1 MSLSS
6 ACILAR
12 SRESS
17 DQAKQAI
24 CSERLG
30 EGGEM
35 RSGEAVEALFNPR
48 SMAVVGAS
56 SNPAKWGHII
66 PSNILRDAY
75 RGRLYLVNP
84 RGGRIH
90 GLPVRR
96 SLTEIGEPVDLAM
109 ITIPAESVREVLDD
123 CAAAG
128 VKAAIVISGGFSESS
143 PQGREMERELVEAAH
158 ERGIRI
164 VGPNTMGI
172 YSAPWSLTALMPP
185 VRPRPGHIAFA
196 AQSGNL
202 GTQMLGWGSYRGIG
216 FSRFV
221 CVGNECDLDFADY
234 LEYFANDELT
244 RVILLYV
251 EGFKRPRRILELA
264 REITPRKPIVIYKA
278 GGTEAG
284 RRAAASH
291 SAAMAGSQD
300 IYRGMIRQAGMIQ
313 AETTEEM
320 LDFSDALVKLPIP
333 RGRRLAILSWGGGW
347 GVVEADLCE
356 RHGLQVAS
364 LPGEVKERLSSILPS
379 YWSKGNPV
387 DLVGIVNLE
396 DHARCLEILASH
408 PDFDLLISL
417 GTVNAAAAFGMAER
431 PEEVPPEERE
441 IIAVRRR
448 YVREGS
454 SRFAE
459 KVVELMERHG
469 KPIVTVGM
477 PQRDAETAEVA
488 DMPRDRLCIYTNPE
502 RAARVAAMLA
512 ERGEFLRSSGMSRG
526 IRDRGR
532 AWA

>member
-1 MSLSS
+1 MK
-6 ACILAR
+6 AR
-12 SRESS
+12 
-17 DQAKQAI
+17 D
-24 CSERLG
+24 
-30 EGGEM
+30 
-35 RSGEAVEALFNPR
+35 AVEALFNPR

-66 PSNILRDAY
+66 PSNILRDSY
-75 RGRLYLVNP
+75 RGKLYLVNP
-84 RGGRIH
+84 RGGKIH
-90 GLPVRR
+90 GLPVHR
-96 SLTEIGEPVDLAM
+96 SLSEIGDEIDLAM
-109 ITIPAESVREVLDD
+109 ITIPAEQVKGVLDD
-123 CAAAG
+123 CAEAG

-143 PQGREMERELVEAAH
+143 PEGRRMEKELVEAAH
-158 ERGIRI
+158 ARGIRI

-234 LEYFANDELT
+234 LEYFTKDEET

-291 SAAMAGSQD
+291 SAALAGSQE

-356 RHGLQVAS
+356 RQGLEVVP
-364 LPGEVKERLSSILPS
+364 LPPEVKEELSSILPS

-396 DHARCLEILASH
+396 HHARCLEILASH
-408 PDFDLLISL
+408 PAFDLLISL
-417 GTVNAAAAFGMAER
+417 GTINAAAAFGLAES
-431 PEEVPPEERE
+431 PEDSPPEERDLFL
-441 IIAVRRR
+441 ARRR

-454 SRFAE
+454 NRFAD
-459 KVVELMERHG
+459 KVVELMAEYD

-477 PQRDAETAEVA
+477 PQRDAETAEVS
-488 DMPRDRLCIYTNPE
+488 DFPRDRLCIYTNPE

-512 ERGEFLRSSGMSRG
+512 ERGEFLRSRE
-526 IRDRGR
+526 
-532 AWA
+532 

>member
-1 MSLSS
+1 MAVQRVASCGGRDEASKGE
-6 ACILAR
+6 AR
-12 SRESS
+12 
-17 DQAKQAI
+17 
-24 CSERLG
+24 
-30 EGGEM
+30 
-35 RSGEAVEALFNPR
+35 EAVEALFNPR
-48 SMAVVGAS
+48 NMAVVGAS

-66 PSNILRDAY
+66 PSNILRDSY
-75 RGRLYLVNP
+75 RGRLFLVNP
-84 RGGRIH
+84 RGGTIH
-90 GLPVRR
+90 GLPVHR
-96 SLTEIGEPVDLAM
+96 SLSEIGEPVDLAM
-109 ITIPAESVREVLDD
+109 ITIPAESVRGVLDD

-143 PQGREMERELVEAAH
+143 LEGRRMEAELVEAARA
-158 ERGIRI
+158 RGIRI

-172 YSAPWSLTALMPP
+172 YSAPLSLTALMPP

-202 GTQMLGWGSYRGIG
+202 GTQMLGWGSYRGVG

-221 CVGNECDLDFADY
+221 CVGNESDLDFADY
-234 LEYFANDELT
+234 LEYFADDDLT

-291 SAAMAGSQD
+291 SAAMAGAQE

-320 LDFSDALVKLPIP
+320 LDFSDALVRLPVP

-356 RHGLQVAS
+356 RQGLQVVP
-364 LPGEVKERLSSILPS
+364 LPPEVRDRLSEILPS

-408 PDFDLLISL
+408 PAFDLIISL
-417 GTVNAAAAFGMAER
+417 GTVNAAAAFGLAER
-431 PEEVPPEERE
+431 PEDIPPEERE
-441 IIAVRRR
+441 VFAVRSR

-454 SRFAE
+454 SRFAD

-477 PQRDAETAEVA
+477 PQRDTEIEEVA
-488 DMPRDRLCIYTNPE
+488 DLRRERLCVYTNPE

-512 ERGEFLRSSGMSRG
+512 ERGEFLRARG
-526 IRDRGR
+526 
-532 AWA
+532 

>member
-1 MSLSS
+1 M
-6 ACILAR
+6 
-12 SRESS
+12 
-17 DQAKQAI
+17 Q
-24 CSERLG
+24 
-30 EGGEM
+30 
-35 RSGEAVEALFNPR
+35 SGNAVEALFNPR

-66 PSNILRDAY
+66 PSNILRDGY

-84 RGGRIH
+84 KGGRIH
-90 GLPVRR
+90 GLPVHR
-96 SLTEIGEPVDLAM
+96 SLSEIGESVDLAM
-109 ITIPAESVREVLDD
+109 VTIPAEGVREVLGD

-128 VKAAIVISGGFSESS
+128 VKAVIVISGGFSESS
-143 PQGREMERELVEAAH
+143 PEGRRMEEEMVERAH
-158 ERGIRI
+158 ALGIRI

-234 LEYFANDELT
+234 LEYFARDELT

-264 REITPRKPIVIYKA
+264 RKITPRKPIVIYKA

-291 SAAMAGSQD
+291 SAAMAGSQEV
-300 IYRGMIRQAGMIQ
+300 YRGMIRQAGMIQ

-320 LDFSDALVKLPIP
+320 LDFSDALVKLPVP

-356 RHGLQVAS
+356 RQGLQVVP
-364 LPGEVKERLSSILPS
+364 LPGEVKEELSGILPS

-396 DHARCLEILASH
+396 DHTRCLEILASH

-431 PEEVPPEERE
+431 PEEVPLEEKE
-441 IIAVRRR
+441 VFAVRRR

-454 SRFAE
+454 NRFAE

-488 DMPRDRLCIYTNPE
+488 DLPRDRLCVYTNPE

-512 ERGEFLRSSGMSRG
+512 ERGEFLRARG
-526 IRDRGR
+526 
-532 AWA
+532 